1 MSKFDEAVSK
11 AMGLIMIDDP
21 VWAMKHAVRSATEDV
36 DIDGTE
42 SATITT
48 RWVTEYITFMATDV
62 VVDAR

>member
-1 MSKFDEAVSK
+1 
-11 AMGLIMIDDP
+11 MIDDP